1 MAESS
6 NWTHLHAQVHRTLL
20 QRQILPSNQRLLVAV
35 SGGQDSLC
43 LIKLLLDLQPKWG
56 WNLAIAHCDHRW
68 RSDSQASANHVELL
82 AKNWGISYY
91 LETASDISKTEA
103 AARQW
108 RYEALTE
115 IAIAHNYP
123 YIVTGHTASDRA
135 ETLLYNLIRGSGADG
150 LSALTWTRP
159 LLDSRLPI
167 ADFRLGNSGENPNSQ
182 ISADFKL
189 ENQDENPQSKIQN
202 LKSKI
207 GRLGNSG
214 ENPNSQISVD
224 FRLENQDEN
233 PQSKIQ
239 NLKSKIGRL
248 GNSGENPN
256 SQISADFRLENQ
268 DENSQSKIPNLKSKI
283 YLVRPLLEITR
294 SQTGQFCQEQKLPIW
309 EDSTNQDLQYT
320 RNRIRSEL
328 LPYLETHFNPKA
340 QQALAQTAE
349 LLRADV
355 EYLELAASD
364 LLQRA
369 MSPIADSLLVDFQLP
384 VKLNRPILREAPLA
398 LQRRA
403 MRQLL
408 QQILPSA
415 PSFESVEKLTS
426 LIVAPNRSQTD
437 PFPGGAI
444 GRVEHPSIILDIKF

>member
-6 NWTHLHAQVHRTLL
+6 NWTHLHAQLHRTLL
-20 QRQILPSNQRLLVAV
+20 YRQILPSNQRLLVAV

-56 WNLAIAHCDHRW
+56 WNLAIVHCDHRW
-68 RSDSQASANHVELL
+68 RSDSEASANHVEQL

-91 LETASDISKTEA
+91 LETASDIPKTEA

-108 RYEALTE
+108 RYQALTE

-150 LSALTWTRP
+150 LSALTWRRP
-159 LLDSRLPI
+159 LLDFGLPI
-167 ADFRLGNSGENPNSQ
+167 LDFRLGNSGENPNSQ
-182 ISADFKL
+182 ISADFRW
-189 ENQDENPQSKIQN
+189 ENQDDNSPSKIQ
-202 LKSKI
+202 
-207 GRLGNSG
+207 
-214 ENPNSQISVD
+214 
-224 FRLENQDEN
+224 
-233 PQSKIQ
+233 
-239 NLKSKIGRL
+239 
-248 GNSGENPN
+248 
-256 SQISADFRLENQ
+256 
-268 DENSQSKIPNLKSKI
+268 NLKSKI

-309 EDSTNQDLQYT
+309 EDSTNQDLQYS

-364 LLQRA
+364 LLKRA
-369 MSPIADSLLVDFQLP
+369 MSPIADSPQVNFQLP

-415 PSFESVEKLTS
+415 SSFESVEKLTS

>member
-20 QRQILPSNQRLLVAV
+20 YRQILPSTQRLLVAV

-56 WNLAIAHCDHRW
+56 WNLAIVHCDHRW
-68 RSDSQASANHVELL
+68 RSDSQASANHVEQL

-91 LETASDISKTEA
+91 LETASDIPKTEA
-103 AARQW
+103 AARKW
-108 RYEALTE
+108 RYQALTE

-150 LSALTWTRP
+150 LSALTWRRP
-159 LLDSRLPI
+159 LLDFQLPI
-167 ADFRLGNSGENPNSQ
+167 LDFRLGNS
-182 ISADFKL
+182 A
-189 ENQDENPQSKIQN
+189 
-202 LKSKI
+202 
-207 GRLGNSG
+207 
-214 ENPNSQISVD
+214 
-224 FRLENQDEN
+224 
-233 PQSKIQ
+233 
-239 NLKSKIGRL
+239 
-248 GNSGENPN
+248 ENPN

-268 DENSQSKIPNLKSKI
+268 DENSQSKIHNLKSKI

-294 SQTGQFCQEQKLPIW
+294 LQTGQFCQEQELPIW

-369 MSPIADSLLVDFQLP
+369 MSPIADSPPMDFQLP
-384 VKLNRPILREAPLA
+384 LKLNRPILREAPLA

-444 GRVEHPSIILDIKF
+444 GRVEHPSIILDLKF

>member
-20 QRQILPSNQRLLVAV
+20 YRQILPSNQRLLVAV

-56 WNLAIAHCDHRW
+56 WNLAIVHCDHRW
-68 RSDSQASANHVELL
+68 RSDSEASANHVEQL

-91 LETASDISKTEA
+91 LETASEISKTEA
-103 AARQW
+103 AARKW
-108 RYEALTE
+108 RYQTLTE

-159 LLDSRLPI
+159 LLDFRLPI
-167 ADFRLGNSGENPNSQ
+167 FDYRVGNSGENSNSQ
-182 ISADFKL
+182 IS
-189 ENQDENPQSKIQN
+189 
-202 LKSKI
+202 
-207 GRLGNSG
+207 G
-214 ENPNSQISVD
+214 
-224 FRLENQDEN
+224 
-233 PQSKIQ
+233 
-239 NLKSKIGRL
+239 
-248 GNSGENPN
+248 
-256 SQISADFRLENQ
+256 DFRLENQ
-268 DENSQSKIPNLKSKI
+268 DENSQSIIQNLKSKI

-369 MSPIADSLLVDFQLP
+369 MSPIADSPPMNFQLP
-384 VKLNRPILREAPLA
+384 VRLNRPILREAPLA

-444 GRVEHPSIILDIKF
+444 GRVEHPSIILDLKF

>member
-6 NWTHLHAQVHRTLL
+6 NWTHLHAQLHRTLL
-20 QRQILPSNQRLLVAV
+20 HRQILPSHQRLLVAV

-56 WNLAIAHCDHRW
+56 WNLGIAHCDHRW
-68 RSDSQASANHVELL
+68 RSDSEASANHVEQL

-91 LETASDISKTEA
+91 LETASDIPKTEA

-108 RYEALTE
+108 RYQALTE

-159 LLDSRLPI
+159 LLDFRLPI
-167 ADFRLGNSGENPNSQ
+167 LDF
-182 ISADFKL
+182 
-189 ENQDENPQSKIQN
+189 
-202 LKSKI
+202 
-207 GRLGNSG
+207 
-214 ENPNSQISVD
+214 
-224 FRLENQDEN
+224 
-233 PQSKIQ
+233 
-239 NLKSKIGRL
+239 RL

-268 DENSQSKIPNLKSKI
+268 DENSQSKIQNLKSKI

-369 MSPIADSLLVDFQLP
+369 MSPIADNPQVNFQLP
-384 VKLNRPILREAPLA
+384 VKLNRRILREAPLA
-398 LQRRA
+398 LQRRS

-415 PSFESVEKLTS
+415 PEL
-426 LIVAPNRSQTD
+426 
-437 PFPGGAI
+437 
-444 GRVEHPSIILDIKF
+444 

>member
-6 NWTHLHAQVHRTLL
+6 NWTHLHAQLHRTLL
-20 QRQILPSNQRLLVAV
+20 HRQILPSHQRLLVAV

-56 WNLAIAHCDHRW
+56 WNLGIAHCDHRW
-68 RSDSQASANHVELL
+68 RSDSEASANHVEQL

-91 LETASDISKTEA
+91 LETASDIPKTEA

-108 RYEALTE
+108 RYQALTE

-159 LLDSRLPI
+159 LLDFRLPI
-167 ADFRLGNSGENPNSQ
+167 LDFRWGNSGENPNSQ
-182 ISADFKL
+182 ISADFK
-189 ENQDENPQSKIQN
+189 
-202 LKSKI
+202 
-207 GRLGNSG
+207 
-214 ENPNSQISVD
+214 
-224 FRLENQDEN
+224 
-233 PQSKIQ
+233 
-239 NLKSKIGRL
+239 
-248 GNSGENPN
+248 
-256 SQISADFRLENQ
+256 LENQ

-369 MSPIADSLLVDFQLP
+369 MSPIGDNPQVNFQLP

-398 LQRRA
+398 LQRRS

-444 GRVEHPSIILDIKF
+444 GRVENPSIILARQGGIPTT

>member
-6 NWTHLHAQVHRTLL
+6 NWTHLHAQLHRTLL
-20 QRQILPSNQRLLVAV
+20 HRQILPSHQRLLVAV

-56 WNLAIAHCDHRW
+56 WNLGIAHCDHRW
-68 RSDSQASANHVELL
+68 RSDSEASANHVEQL

-91 LETASDISKTEA
+91 LETASDIPKTEA

-108 RYEALTE
+108 RYQALTE

-159 LLDSRLPI
+159 LLDFRLPI
-167 ADFRLGNSGENPNSQ
+167 LDFRLGNSGENPS
-182 ISADFKL
+182 
-189 ENQDENPQSKIQN
+189 
-202 LKSKI
+202 
-207 GRLGNSG
+207 
-214 ENPNSQISVD
+214 
-224 FRLENQDEN
+224 
-233 PQSKIQ
+233 
-239 NLKSKIGRL
+239 
-248 GNSGENPN
+248 
-256 SQISADFRLENQ
+256 SQISADFRLKNQ
-268 DENSQSKIPNLKSKI
+268 DENSQSKIQNLKSKI

-369 MSPIADSLLVDFQLP
+369 MSPIADNPQVNFQLP
-384 VKLNRPILREAPLA
+384 VKLNRRILREAPLA
-398 LQRRA
+398 LQRRS

-444 GRVEHPSIILDIKF
+444 GRVENPSIILARQGGIPTT

>member
-20 QRQILPSNQRLLVAV
+20 YRQILPSNQRLLVAV

-56 WNLAIAHCDHRW
+56 WNLAIVHCDHRW
-68 RSDSQASANHVELL
+68 RSDSQASANHVEQL
-82 AKNWGISYY
+82 ARNWGISYY
-91 LETASDISKTEA
+91 LQTASDISKTEA

-108 RYEALTE
+108 RYQALTE

-159 LLDSRLPI
+159 LADFRLPI
-167 ADFRLGNSGENPNSQ
+167 LDFRLGNP
-182 ISADFKL
+182 
-189 ENQDENPQSKIQN
+189 
-202 LKSKI
+202 
-207 GRLGNSG
+207 
-214 ENPNSQISVD
+214 
-224 FRLENQDEN
+224 
-233 PQSKIQ
+233 
-239 NLKSKIGRL
+239 
-248 GNSGENPN
+248 GENPN

-268 DENSQSKIPNLKSKI
+268 DENSQLKIQNLKSKI
-283 YLVRPLLEITR
+283 SLVRPLLEITR

-320 RNRIRSEL
+320 RNRIRAEL

-369 MSPIADSLLVDFQLP
+369 MSPIADNPQVNFQPP

-415 PSFESVEKLTS
+415 PSYESVEKLTS

>member
-1 MAESS
+1 MPESS

-20 QRQILPSNQRLLVAV
+20 YRQILPSNQRLLVAV

-56 WNLAIAHCDHRW
+56 WNLAIVHCDHRW
-68 RSDSQASANHVELL
+68 RSDSQASANHVEQL

-91 LETASDISKTEA
+91 LETASDIPKTEA
-103 AARQW
+103 AARHW
-108 RYEALTE
+108 RYQALTE

-159 LLDSRLPI
+159 I
-167 ADFRLGNSGENPNSQ
+167 ADFRLANS
-182 ISADFKL
+182 
-189 ENQDENPQSKIQN
+189 DE
-202 LKSKI
+202 
-207 GRLGNSG
+207 
-214 ENPNSQISVD
+214 
-224 FRLENQDEN
+224 
-233 PQSKIQ
+233 
-239 NLKSKIGRL
+239 
-248 GNSGENPN
+248 
-256 SQISADFRLENQ
+256 
-268 DENSQSKIPNLKSKI
+268 NLKSKI

-309 EDSTNQDLQYT
+309 EDSTNQDLQYS

-369 MSPIADSLLVDFQLP
+369 MSPIADNIQVNFQLP

>member
-6 NWTHLHAQVHRTLL
+6 NWTHLHAQLHRTLL
-20 QRQILPSNQRLLVAV
+20 HRQILPSNQPLLVAV

-43 LIKLLLDLQPKWG
+43 LIKLLLDLQSKWG
-56 WNLAIAHCDHRW
+56 WNLGIAHCDHRW
-68 RSDSQASANHVELL
+68 RSDSEASANHVEQL
-82 AKNWGISYY
+82 ALIWGISYY
-91 LETASDISKTEA
+91 LETASDIPKTEA

-108 RYEALTE
+108 RYQALTE

-159 LLDSRLPI
+159 LLDFRLPI

-182 ISADFKL
+182 ISADF
-189 ENQDENPQSKIQN
+189 
-202 LKSKI
+202 
-207 GRLGNSG
+207 
-214 ENPNSQISVD
+214 
-224 FRLENQDEN
+224 RLENQN
-233 PQSKIQ
+233 
-239 NLKSKIGRL
+239 
-248 GNSGENPN
+248 
-256 SQISADFRLENQ
+256 
-268 DENSQSKIPNLKSKI
+268 ENSQSKIQNLKSKI

-294 SQTGQFCQEQKLPIW
+294 AQTGQFCQEQKLPIW

-355 EYLELAASD
+355 EYLELAARD
-364 LLQRA
+364 LLHRA
-369 MSPIADSLLVDFQLP
+369 MSPIADNPQVNFQLP

-444 GRVEHPSIILDIKF
+444 GRVEHPSIILDLKF

>member
-20 QRQILPSNQRLLVAV
+20 YRQILPSNQRLLVAV

-56 WNLAIAHCDHRW
+56 WNLAIVHCDHRW
-68 RSDSQASANHVELL
+68 RSDSEASANHVEQL
-82 AKNWGISYY
+82 ARNWGISYY
-91 LETASDISKTEA
+91 LETASDIPKTEA
-103 AARQW
+103 AAREW
-108 RYEALTE
+108 RYQALTE

-159 LLDSRLPI
+159 LLDFRLPI
-167 ADFRLGNSGENPNSQ
+167 LDF
-182 ISADFKL
+182 
-189 ENQDENPQSKIQN
+189 
-202 LKSKI
+202 
-207 GRLGNSG
+207 
-214 ENPNSQISVD
+214 
-224 FRLENQDEN
+224 
-233 PQSKIQ
+233 
-239 NLKSKIGRL
+239 RL

-268 DENSQSKIPNLKSKI
+268 DENSQSKIQNLKSKI

-294 SQTGQFCQEQKLPIW
+294 SQTGQFCQEEKLPIW
-309 EDSTNQDLQYT
+309 EDSTNQDLQYS
-320 RNRIRSEL
+320 RNRIRAEL

-369 MSPIADSLLVDFQLP
+369 MSPIADSPQVNFQLP

>member
-20 QRQILPSNQRLLVAV
+20 HRQILPSNQRLLVAV

-43 LIKLLLDLQPKWG
+43 LIKLLLDLQQKWR
-56 WNLAIAHCDHRW
+56 WNLGISHCDHRW
-68 RSDSQASANHVELL
+68 RSDSEASANHVEQL

-91 LETASDISKTEA
+91 LETASDIPKTEA

-108 RYEALTE
+108 RYQALTE

-159 LLDSRLPI
+159 LLDFRLPI
-167 ADFRLGNSGENPNSQ
+167 LDF
-182 ISADFKL
+182 
-189 ENQDENPQSKIQN
+189 
-202 LKSKI
+202 
-207 GRLGNSG
+207 
-214 ENPNSQISVD
+214 
-224 FRLENQDEN
+224 
-233 PQSKIQ
+233 
-239 NLKSKIGRL
+239 RL

-268 DENSQSKIPNLKSKI
+268 DENSQSKIQNLKSKI

-369 MSPIADSLLVDFQLP
+369 MSPIADNPQVKFQLP

-398 LQRRA
+398 LQRRS

-444 GRVEHPSIILDIKF
+444 GRVENPSIILARQARIPTK

>member
-6 NWTHLHAQVHRTLL
+6 NWTHLHAQLHRTLL
-20 QRQILPSNQRLLVAV
+20 HRQILPSHQRLLVAV

-56 WNLAIAHCDHRW
+56 WNLGIAHCDHRW
-68 RSDSQASANHVELL
+68 RSDSEASANHVEQL

-91 LETASDISKTEA
+91 LETASDIPKTEA

-108 RYEALTE
+108 RYQALTE
-115 IAIAHNYP
+115 IAKAHNCP

-159 LLDSRLPI
+159 LLEFRLPI
-167 ADFRLGNSGENPNSQ
+167 LDF
-182 ISADFKL
+182 
-189 ENQDENPQSKIQN
+189 
-202 LKSKI
+202 
-207 GRLGNSG
+207 
-214 ENPNSQISVD
+214 
-224 FRLENQDEN
+224 
-233 PQSKIQ
+233 
-239 NLKSKIGRL
+239 RL

-268 DENSQSKIPNLKSKI
+268 DENSQSKIQNLKSKI

-369 MSPIADSLLVDFQLP
+369 MSPIADNRQVNFQLP
-384 VKLNRPILREAPLA
+384 VKLNRRILREAPLA
-398 LQRRA
+398 LQRRS

-444 GRVEHPSIILDIKF
+444 GRVENASIILARQGGISTT

>member
-1 MAESS
+1 MPESS
-6 NWTHLHAQVHRTLL
+6 NWTHLHAQLHRTLL

-43 LIKLLLDLQPKWG
+43 ALKLLLDLQPKWG
-56 WNLAIAHCDHRW
+56 WNLAIVHCDHGW
-68 RSDSQASANHVELL
+68 RSDSQSNANHVENL

-91 LETASDISKTEA
+91 LQTASDILKTEA

-108 RYEALTE
+108 RYQALIE

-159 LLDSRLPI
+159 LFDFRLPI
-167 ADFRLGNSGENPNSQ
+167 LDFRLGNSDANHNSQMSADFRLGNSDANHNSQ
-182 ISADFKL
+182 ISANFRSDNL
-189 ENQDENPQSKIQN
+189 DQNPKSKIQ
-202 LKSKI
+202 
-207 GRLGNSG
+207 
-214 ENPNSQISVD
+214 
-224 FRLENQDEN
+224 
-233 PQSKIQ
+233 
-239 NLKSKIGRL
+239 
-248 GNSGENPN
+248 
-256 SQISADFRLENQ
+256 
-268 DENSQSKIPNLKSKI
+268 NLKSKI

-294 SQTGQFCQEQKLPIW
+294 SQTGQFCQDQKLPIW
-309 EDSTNQDLQYT
+309 EDSTNQDLQYA
-320 RNRIRSEL
+320 RNRIRSQL

-355 EYLELAASD
+355 EYLELAATE

-369 MSPIADSLLVDFQLP
+369 ISPIADNEQVKIQLP
-384 VKLNRPILREAPLA
+384 VKLNRQTLRDAPLA

-403 MRQLL
+403 MRQVL
-408 QQILPSA
+408 QRILPCA
-415 PSFESVEKLTS
+415 PSFEHVEKLTS
-426 LIVAPNRSQTD
+426 LIAAANRSQTD

-444 GRVEHPSIILDIKF
+444 ARVENPWIAIGI

>member
-6 NWTHLHAQVHRTLL
+6 NWTHLHAQLHRTLL
-20 QRQILPSNQRLLVAV
+20 HRQILPSHQRLLVAV

-56 WNLAIAHCDHRW
+56 WNLGIAHCDHRW
-68 RSDSQASANHVELL
+68 RSDSEASANHVEQL

-91 LETASDISKTEA
+91 LETASDIPKTEA

-108 RYEALTE
+108 RYQALTE

-159 LLDSRLPI
+159 LLEFRLPI
-167 ADFRLGNSGENPNSQ
+167 LDF
-182 ISADFKL
+182 
-189 ENQDENPQSKIQN
+189 
-202 LKSKI
+202 
-207 GRLGNSG
+207 
-214 ENPNSQISVD
+214 
-224 FRLENQDEN
+224 
-233 PQSKIQ
+233 
-239 NLKSKIGRL
+239 RL

-268 DENSQSKIPNLKSKI
+268 DENSQSKIQNLKSKI

-369 MSPIADSLLVDFQLP
+369 MSPIADNPQVNFQLP

-398 LQRRA
+398 LQRRS

-444 GRVEHPSIILDIKF
+444 GRVENPSIILARQARTPTK

>member
-20 QRQILPSNQRLLVAV
+20 YRQILPSNQRLLVAV

-56 WNLAIAHCDHRW
+56 WNLAIVHCDHRW
-68 RSDSQASANHVELL
+68 RSDSQASANHVEQL

-91 LETASDISKTEA
+91 LDTASDIPKTEA

-108 RYEALTE
+108 RYQALTE

-159 LLDSRLPI
+159 LLDFQLAI

-182 ISADFKL
+182 ISADF
-189 ENQDENPQSKIQN
+189 
-202 LKSKI
+202 
-207 GRLGNSG
+207 RW
-214 ENPNSQISVD
+214 
-224 FRLENQDEN
+224 
-233 PQSKIQ
+233 
-239 NLKSKIGRL
+239 
-248 GNSGENPN
+248 
-256 SQISADFRLENQ
+256 ENQ
-268 DENSQSKIPNLKSKI
+268 DENSQSKIQNLKSKI

-369 MSPIADSLLVDFQLP
+369 MSPIADSPQVNFQLP

>member
-6 NWTHLHAQVHRTLL
+6 NWTHLHAQLHRTLL
-20 QRQILPSNQRLLVAV
+20 HRQILPSHQRLLVAV

-56 WNLAIAHCDHRW
+56 WNLGIAHCDHRW
-68 RSDSQASANHVELL
+68 RSDSEASANHVEQL

-91 LETASDISKTEA
+91 LETASDIPKTEA

-108 RYEALTE
+108 RYQALTE

-159 LLDSRLPI
+159 LLDFRLPI
-167 ADFRLGNSGENPNSQ
+167 LDF
-182 ISADFKL
+182 
-189 ENQDENPQSKIQN
+189 
-202 LKSKI
+202 
-207 GRLGNSG
+207 
-214 ENPNSQISVD
+214 
-224 FRLENQDEN
+224 
-233 PQSKIQ
+233 
-239 NLKSKIGRL
+239 RL

-268 DENSQSKIPNLKSKI
+268 DENSQSKIQNLKSKI

-320 RNRIRSEL
+320 RNRIRAEL

-369 MSPIADSLLVDFQLP
+369 MSPIADNLQVNFQLP
-384 VKLNRPILREAPLA
+384 LKLNRRILREAPLA
-398 LQRRA
+398 LQRRS

-444 GRVEHPSIILDIKF
+444 GRVENPSIILARQARIPTT

>member
-6 NWTHLHAQVHRTLL
+6 NWTHLHAQLHRTLL
-20 QRQILPSNQRLLVAV
+20 HRQILPSHQRLLVAV

-56 WNLAIAHCDHRW
+56 WNLGIAHCDHRW
-68 RSDSQASANHVELL
+68 RSDSEASANHVEQL

-91 LETASDISKTEA
+91 LETASDIPKTEA

-108 RYEALTE
+108 RYQALTE

-159 LLDSRLPI
+159 LLDFRLPI
-167 ADFRLGNSGENPNSQ
+167 LDFRLGNSGENPNSQ
-182 ISADFKL
+182 ISADF
-189 ENQDENPQSKIQN
+189 
-202 LKSKI
+202 
-207 GRLGNSG
+207 RL
-214 ENPNSQISVD
+214 D
-224 FRLENQDEN
+224 
-233 PQSKIQ
+233 
-239 NLKSKIGRL
+239 
-248 GNSGENPN
+248 
-256 SQISADFRLENQ
+256 NQ
-268 DENSQSKIPNLKSKI
+268 DENSPSKIQNLKSKI

-369 MSPIADSLLVDFQLP
+369 MSPIADNLQVKFQLP

-398 LQRRA
+398 LQRRS

-444 GRVEHPSIILDIKF
+444 GRVENPSIILARQARIPTT

>member
-6 NWTHLHAQVHRTLL
+6 NWTNLHAQMHRTLL
-20 QRQILPSNQRLLVAV
+20 HRQILPSHQRLLVAV

-56 WNLAIAHCDHRW
+56 WNLGIAHCDHRW
-68 RSDSQASANHVELL
+68 RSDSEASANHVEQL

-91 LETASDISKTEA
+91 LETASDTPKTEA

-108 RYEALTE
+108 RYQALTE

-150 LSALTWTRP
+150 LSALTWARP
-159 LLDSRLPI
+159 LLDFRWPI
-167 ADFRLGNSGENPNSQ
+167 ADLRLGNSGENPNSQ
-182 ISADFKL
+182 ISADL
-189 ENQDENPQSKIQN
+189 
-202 LKSKI
+202 
-207 GRLGNSG
+207 
-214 ENPNSQISVD
+214 
-224 FRLENQDEN
+224 
-233 PQSKIQ
+233 
-239 NLKSKIGRL
+239 
-248 GNSGENPN
+248 
-256 SQISADFRLENQ
+256 RLENQ
-268 DENSQSKIPNLKSKI
+268 DENSQSPIQNRKSKI

-369 MSPIADSLLVDFQLP
+369 MSPIADNPQVNFQLP
-384 VKLNRPILREAPLA
+384 VKLNRRILREAPLA
-398 LQRRA
+398 LQRRS

-444 GRVEHPSIILDIKF
+444 GRVENPSIILARQGGIPTT

>member
-6 NWTHLHAQVHRTLL
+6 NWTYLHAQVHRTLL
-20 QRQILPSNQRLLVAV
+20 YRQILPSNQRLLVAV

-43 LIKLLLDLQPKWG
+43 LIKLLLDFQPKWG
-56 WNLAIAHCDHRW
+56 WNLAIVHCDHRW
-68 RSDSQASANHVELL
+68 RSDSQASANHVEQL

-91 LETASDISKTEA
+91 LKTASDIPKTEA

-108 RYEALTE
+108 RYQALTE

-159 LLDSRLPI
+159 LLDFRLPI
-167 ADFRLGNSGENPNSQ
+167 LDF
-182 ISADFKL
+182 
-189 ENQDENPQSKIQN
+189 
-202 LKSKI
+202 
-207 GRLGNSG
+207 
-214 ENPNSQISVD
+214 
-224 FRLENQDEN
+224 
-233 PQSKIQ
+233 
-239 NLKSKIGRL
+239 RL

-256 SQISADFRLENQ
+256 SQISADFRLENHDENPQ
-268 DENSQSKIPNLKSKI
+268 SKIQNLKSKINGRLGNSAENPNSQISADFRLENQPENSQSKIPNLKSKI

-309 EDSTNQDLQYT
+309 EDSTNQDLQYS

-355 EYLELAASD
+355 EYLELAASE

-369 MSPIADSLLVDFQLP
+369 MSPIADSPQVNFQLP

-415 PSFESVEKLTS
+415 PSFESVEKLTR

-444 GRVEHPSIILDIKF
+444 GRVEHPSIILHIKF

>member
-6 NWTHLHAQVHRTLL
+6 NWTHLHAQLHRTLL
-20 QRQILPSNQRLLVAV
+20 HRQILPSHQRLLVAV

-56 WNLAIAHCDHRW
+56 WNLGIVHCDHRW
-68 RSDSQASANHVELL
+68 RSDSEASANHVEQL

-91 LETASDISKTEA
+91 LETASDIPKTEA

-108 RYEALTE
+108 RYQALTE

-159 LLDSRLPI
+159 LLDFRLPI
-167 ADFRLGNSGENPNSQ
+167 ADF
-182 ISADFKL
+182 
-189 ENQDENPQSKIQN
+189 
-202 LKSKI
+202 
-207 GRLGNSG
+207 
-214 ENPNSQISVD
+214 
-224 FRLENQDEN
+224 
-233 PQSKIQ
+233 
-239 NLKSKIGRL
+239 RL

-268 DENSQSKIPNLKSKI
+268 DENSQSKIQNLKSKI

-294 SQTGQFCQEQKLPIW
+294 AQTGQFCQEQKLPIW

-369 MSPIADSLLVDFQLP
+369 MSPIADNRQVNFQLP

-398 LQRRA
+398 LQRRS

-444 GRVEHPSIILDIKF
+444 GRVENPSIILARQGRIPTT

>member
-6 NWTHLHAQVHRTLL
+6 NWTHLHAQLHRTLL
-20 QRQILPSNQRLLVAV
+20 HRQILPSHQRLLVAV

-56 WNLAIAHCDHRW
+56 WNLGIAHCDHRW
-68 RSDSQASANHVELL
+68 RSDSEASANHVEQL

-91 LETASDISKTEA
+91 LETASDIPKTEA

-108 RYEALTE
+108 RYQALTE

-159 LLDSRLPI
+159 LLDFTLPI
-167 ADFRLGNSGENPNSQ
+167 LDF
-182 ISADFKL
+182 
-189 ENQDENPQSKIQN
+189 
-202 LKSKI
+202 
-207 GRLGNSG
+207 
-214 ENPNSQISVD
+214 
-224 FRLENQDEN
+224 
-233 PQSKIQ
+233 
-239 NLKSKIGRL
+239 RL

-256 SQISADFRLENQ
+256 SQISADFRLENE
-268 DENSQSKIPNLKSKI
+268 DENSQSKIQNLKSKI

-369 MSPIADSLLVDFQLP
+369 MSPIADNPQVNFQLP

-408 QQILPSA
+408 HQILPSA

-444 GRVEHPSIILDIKF
+444 GRVENPSIILARQARIPTT

>member
-20 QRQILPSNQRLLVAV
+20 YRQILPSNQRLLVAV

-56 WNLAIAHCDHRW
+56 WNLAIVHCDHRW
-68 RSDSQASANHVELL
+68 RSDSQASANHVEQL
-82 AKNWGISYY
+82 ATNWGISYY
-91 LETASDISKTEA
+91 LETASEISKTEA

-108 RYEALTE
+108 RYQALTD

-159 LLDSRLPI
+159 VADFRLPI
-167 ADFRLGNSGENPNSQ
+167 LDFRLGNSGENSNSQ
-182 ISADFKL
+182 IPADL
-189 ENQDENPQSKIQN
+189 
-202 LKSKI
+202 
-207 GRLGNSG
+207 
-214 ENPNSQISVD
+214 
-224 FRLENQDEN
+224 
-233 PQSKIQ
+233 
-239 NLKSKIGRL
+239 
-248 GNSGENPN
+248 
-256 SQISADFRLENQ
+256 RLENQ
-268 DENSQSKIPNLKSKI
+268 DENSQSHIQNLKSKI

-309 EDSTNQDLQYT
+309 EDSTNQDLQYS

-369 MSPIADSLLVDFQLP
+369 MSPIADSPQVNFQLP

-444 GRVEHPSIILDIKF
+444 GRVEHPSIILHIKF